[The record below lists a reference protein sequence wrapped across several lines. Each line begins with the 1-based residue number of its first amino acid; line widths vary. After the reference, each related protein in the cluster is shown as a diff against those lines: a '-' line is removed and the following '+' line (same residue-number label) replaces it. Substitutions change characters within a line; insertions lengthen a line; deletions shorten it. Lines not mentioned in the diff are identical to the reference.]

1 MSIFAHMRARATSSA
16 SAPVSKG
23 PCQAMVSRIGLFQLA
38 RPCSVMYSASN
49 TNHIVRSRRRSSEP
63 VLDAQPRHAAEF
75 ADVVGRQWNIERNR
89 VRGDQ
94 HVERTN
100 ECATPM
106 KRCSNLAVGAGRSEV
121 EWQDRERLQGA
132 FDGSA
137 ITFGSIECR
146 PECKF
151 G

>member
-1 MSIFAHMRARATSSA
+1 
-16 SAPVSKG
+16 
-23 PCQAMVSRIGLFQLA
+23 
-38 RPCSVMYSASN
+38 
-49 TNHIVRSRRRSSEP
+49 
-63 VLDAQPRHAAEF
+63 
-75 ADVVGRQWNIERNR
+75 RQWNIERNR

-100 ECATPM
+100 EYATPM

-151 G
+151 GCCNGGNADIADRKSQEPLADVVVAMREYVGHDVRVEQDLHFFLSDRLRRGANNSSFD